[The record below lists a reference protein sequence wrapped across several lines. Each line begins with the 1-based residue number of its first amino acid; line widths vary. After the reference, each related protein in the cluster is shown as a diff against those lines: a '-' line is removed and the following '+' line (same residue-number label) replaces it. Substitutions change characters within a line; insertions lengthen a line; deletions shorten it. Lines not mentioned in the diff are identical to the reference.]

1 MLNSEELNFESI
13 RVVVE
18 NLLLKVKCL
27 DRQILFSDLKIVNLQ
42 QKEDLVL
49 VGSSKN
55 LVLAKKPA
63 FSNFYADSF

>member
-63 FSNFYADSF
+63 FSKFLC